1 MIDVHLLIY
10 MFTQLLTYIYLL
22 FFMYNINL
30 TLNNTFLKSDIK
42 MHINIT
48 MITIK
53 YNKTF

>member
-1 MIDVHLLIY
+1 MSYDMIDVHLLIY
-10 MFTQLLTYIYLL
+10 VYSIINLYILT

-48 MITIK
+48 MITI
-53 YNKTF
+53 